1 VRFALLRGREHVE
14 LGAIEA
20 VAEAG
25 LAIALSRGGAPK
37 RYPHSDPNEDAAAF
51 ALGSEGSCV
60 AVADGHGGS
69 EAAEIALLHL
79 LAEPA
84 AQWTDAPGSLDAT
97 GWRRQVL
104 AVLSDANRDVR
115 RERTRREGP
124 GARTTLGL
132 AVVLPSRG
140 LLLSAAVGD
149 SHLFVVDGVG
159 VREVAPA
166 GREIG
171 FLGDAHEGPEALA
184 EITRIATEPLTGLRA
199 AVLVTDGLSE
209 RGIGVVNPAAAV
221 TEAVRSAARE
231 RRDTRGLVLARTLT
245 EAALEAHRRN
255 RSGDNVAVAALWLS
269 E

>member
-1 VRFALLRGREHVE
+1 V
-14 LGAIEA
+14 
-20 VAEAG
+20 
-25 LAIALSRGGAPK
+25 
-37 RYPHSDPNEDAAAF
+37 AF
-51 ALGSEGSCV
+51 ALGSEGACV

-84 AQWTDAPGSLDAT
+84 AQWTDAPGPLDARS
-97 GWRRQVL
+97 WQRQVL
-104 AVLSDANRDVR
+104 AVLRDTNCDVR
-115 RERTRREGP
+115 RERTPREGR

-132 AVVLPSRG
+132 VVVLPGRG

-159 VREVAPA
+159 VREIAPA
-166 GREIG
+166 GQEIG
-171 FLGDAHEGPEALA
+171 YLGDAHEGPQDLA
-184 EITRIATEPLTGLRA
+184 AITRIASEPLAGLRA

-209 RGIGVVNPAAAV
+209 RGIGVVSPTAAV
-221 TEAVRSAARE
+221 TEAVRNAARAH
-231 RRDTRGLVLARTLT
+231 RDTRGLVLARTLT

-255 RSGDNVAVAALWLS
+255 RAGDNVAVAALWLS